1 MNNEQNAILYQ
12 TILGQA
18 EAEGKSQLEWEW
30 VNEQKDRYK
39 GRADK
44 FNRQHEV
51 LTGQQHQD
59 DSPWATPL
67 LPGLNGASSTTKS
80 IELPEEDY
88 DLAPNVSDDEEQT
101 LSDKESPSFSPLT
114 STTKYKASIPKE
126 DQRWFTS
133 DSYWSSSGRKGK
145 GFAGETAIKP
155 EKIDDFMSMAFDPS
169 NFSGGKIDEN
179 SYIYKLIQDGKKGGS
194 RRMKRLESS
203 LKQYAQAINNM
214 PKMREEGY
222 NVPTY
227 INKLIDRVKKELTTT
242 KRFYK

>member
-1 MNNEQNAILYQ
+1 
-12 TILGQA
+12 
-18 EAEGKSQLEWEW
+18 QLDWEW
-30 VNEQKDRYK
+30 VEEQKQRYK
-39 GRADK
+39 DRADK
-44 FNRQHEV
+44 FNRQHEI
-51 LTGQQHQD
+51 LTGKQYQD
-59 DSPWATPL
+59 DSPWAAPSN
-67 LPGLNGASSTTKS
+67 LPGLNGQTQGAGSITKS
-80 IELPEEDY
+80 TELPEEDY

-114 STTKYKASIPKE
+114 STTKTKASIPKE

-133 DSYWSSSGRKGK
+133 DKYWPSSGRKGK
-145 GFAGETAIKP
+145 GFAGEASIKP

-222 NVPTY
+222 NVPT
-227 INKLIDRVKKELTTT
+227 
-242 KRFYK
+242 